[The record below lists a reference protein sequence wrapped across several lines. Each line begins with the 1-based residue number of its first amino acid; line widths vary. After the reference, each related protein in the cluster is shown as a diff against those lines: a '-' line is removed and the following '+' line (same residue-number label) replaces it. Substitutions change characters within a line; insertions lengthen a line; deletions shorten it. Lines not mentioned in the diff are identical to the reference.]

1 MKGRFFNMAET
12 ILKCKDLHKKIGKKE
27 ILKPGTVHYCPMGH
41 SHGMVNKGTEDF
53 VMYAV
58 VPNHKL

>member
-1 MKGRFFNMAET
+1 M
-12 ILKCKDLHKKIGKKE
+12 DGKKE